1 MAGCFIP
8 YNPSIEFGRTTRSTK
23 ESFVSQNETPT
34 DSGSQQ
40 DIRDA
45 LQAIGR
51 QFFLRGWSV
60 GTSSNYSAVIG
71 RDPLRLL
78 ITASGQDKGR
88 LGAADFVVVDECG
101 QCADA
106 LHAGAARPSAETLLH
121 VIAAMRMGANAV
133 LHTHSVWATILSD
146 LFFADGAIEF
156 EGYEMLKGLSGVTT
170 HEHRFRLEIVENSQ
184 DIAAMSREIG
194 SRLTAAERPIRHGFL
209 IRRHGLYTWGR
220 DLEEARRRVEI
231 LEFLLEV
238 RGRELSLG
246 ARR

>member
-1 MAGCFIP
+1 
-8 YNPSIEFGRTTRSTK
+8 
-23 ESFVSQNETPT
+23 VLHNEYPT
-34 DSGSQQ
+34 CAGSQP
-40 DIRDA
+40 DILGT
-45 LQAIGR
+45 LQALGR
-51 QFFLRGWSV
+51 QFFLHGWSA
-60 GTSSNYSAVIG
+60 GTSSNYSAVVA

-78 ITASGQDKGR
+78 ITASGKDKGR
-88 LGAADFVVVDECG
+88 LEQADFVVVDESG
-101 QCADA
+101 QCVEAPHAGSRNA

-121 VIAAMRMGANAV
+121 VMAAARLGANAT

-146 LFFADGAIEF
+146 LYFADGAIEF

-184 DIAAMSREIG
+184 DIAAMSRAIAP
-194 SRLTAAERPIRHGFL
+194 RLTAAEHPIRHGFL

-220 DLEEARRRVEI
+220 DLDEARRHIEI